1 MKKLHWTDSEI
12 DRTYFLFA
20 KSGCKTVMYSVSLRV
35 YDLHVYV
42 HYIFVFMLK
51 YETMNES
58 VCLVMNFCV
67 MFSVKYTIS

>member
-1 MKKLHWTDSEI
+1 
-12 DRTYFLFA
+12 
-20 KSGCKTVMYSVSLRV
+20 MYSVSLR
-35 YDLHVYV
+35 VYV